1 MFRFKKK
8 EKIEIPLEVP
18 KHWDHY
24 GWQWSLGE
32 KADATACLWS

>member
-8 EKIEIPLEVP
+8 EKIEIPLEA
-18 KHWDHY
+18 HWDHY

-32 KADATACLWS
+32 KADATARLRS